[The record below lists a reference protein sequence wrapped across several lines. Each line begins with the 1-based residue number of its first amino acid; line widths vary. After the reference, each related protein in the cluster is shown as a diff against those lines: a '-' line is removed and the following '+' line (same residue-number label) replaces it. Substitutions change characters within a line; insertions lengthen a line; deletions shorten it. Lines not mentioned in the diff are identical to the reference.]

1 MEWSAITEEAIELL
15 THYGLGVIG
24 AIVLL
29 IVGRIAAGIG
39 RKMTVRALG
48 RSNADPALI
57 PFFSKATYYLI
68 WAVVLIGVLGLF
80 GIQTTSLVAVLGA
93 AGLAVGLALQGT
105 LSHFAAGVMLLI
117 FRPFTIGDYVEAGGA
132 AGSIEEIGLFGRL
145 AAGNEMIDGYIFGA
159 QSDDVSEG
167 REYDGA
173 ETWTFFTE
181 PTPGSSNGEPVDAP
195 AMGVTELRMLP
206 AYPNPFNPKTT
217 LCFEL
222 PVSGSVLLEIYDI
235 GGRRVSALIS
245 ESLAAGRHEIVWDG
259 RDQNGTALAAGVYLS
274 RLVFDGEVQT
284 ERLVLLK

>member
-1 MEWSAITEEAIELL
+1 MDWSAITEQAIELL

-132 AGSIEEIGLFGRL
+132 AGSIEEIGLFG
-145 AAGNEMIDGYIFGA
+145 
-159 QSDDVSEG
+159 
-167 REYDGA
+167 
-173 ETWTFFTE
+173 
-181 PTPGSSNGEPVDAP
+181 
-195 AMGVTELRMLP
+195 
-206 AYPNPFNPKTT
+206 TT
-217 LCFEL
+217 LRTPDNIKTIIPNGLIWGGKISNFNGYENRRIDL
-222 PVSGSVLLEIYDI
+222 VAGISYDDDIQKAIDTITAVLEADDRVLTDPAPTVAVSNLGDSSVDLVVRPWCKSSDYWGLRFDLTRAIKEGLEGAGCSIPYPQQDI
-235 GGRRVSALIS
+235 HLRQA
-245 ESLAAGRHEIVWDG
+245 
-259 RDQNGTALAAGVYLS
+259 
-274 RLVFDGEVQT
+274 VQ
-284 ERLVLLK
+284 